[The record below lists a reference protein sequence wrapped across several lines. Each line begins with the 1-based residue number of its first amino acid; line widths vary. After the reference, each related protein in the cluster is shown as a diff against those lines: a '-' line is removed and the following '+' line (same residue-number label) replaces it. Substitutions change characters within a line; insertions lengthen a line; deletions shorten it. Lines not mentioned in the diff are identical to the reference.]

1 MRSCVGQGVGVEFYL
16 RTAQAC
22 LTAELDRVRTL
33 KATLKD
39 QQKAANADEKN
50 AAKRATRT

>member
-1 MRSCVGQGVGVEFYL
+1 VRSCVGQGVGVEFYL